1 MTTPR
6 TFPFAPSRRSF
17 VGLSAA
23 AFATVALA
31 ACGSD
36 DAEEVDVETQNVG
49 AMDDYAAD
57 MQFKATE
64 PMQVSMLWTDWPE
77 VPVEDTWRLFDGRT
91 WRRLSVYNRSVNR
104 WKN

>member
-6 TFPFAPSRRSF
+6 PFPFTPTRRGF
-17 VGLSAA
+17 VGMSAA

-31 ACGSD
+31 SCSSD

-64 PMQVSMLWTDWPE
+64 PMQVSMLRSEERRVGKGGNVGGW
-77 VPVEDTWRLFDGRT
+77 WRDDKKKKEHRQT
-91 WRRLSVYNRSVNR
+91 
-104 WKN
+104 